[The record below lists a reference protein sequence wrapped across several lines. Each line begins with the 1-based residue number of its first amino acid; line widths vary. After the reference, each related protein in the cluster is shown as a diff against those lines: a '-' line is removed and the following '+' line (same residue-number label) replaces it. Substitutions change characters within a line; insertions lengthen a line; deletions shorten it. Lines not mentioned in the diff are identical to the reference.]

1 MKITKDRRMLPVT
14 KMGTS
19 ISMLETRLRKM
30 EESISEKT
38 DFIKCFFPNQTEF
51 GLDQTDMRLV
61 WMDFP

>member
-1 MKITKDRRMLPVT
+1 MLPVT

-30 EESISEKT
+30 EESISEKP
-38 DFIKCFFPNQTEF
+38 DFIKCSFPNQTEF